1 MYTAYDEKYKKYR
14 VKIEFFKKISLRKK
28 KKIQM
33 YTAYDE
39 KI

>member
-14 VKIEFFKKISLRKK
+14 VKIEFLKKNITEK

>member
-14 VKIEFFKKISLRKK
+14 VKIEFLKKNITEKK